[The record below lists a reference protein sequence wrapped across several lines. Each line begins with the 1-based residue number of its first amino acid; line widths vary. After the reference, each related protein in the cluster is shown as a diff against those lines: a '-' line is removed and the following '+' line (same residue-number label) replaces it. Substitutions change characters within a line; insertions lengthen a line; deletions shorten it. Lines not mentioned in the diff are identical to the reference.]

1 MIKGYEGTLYGANRQ
16 LKFTDVYSDVAD
28 FLSDYASIGVP
39 TTIKQDSAQT
49 LYYLLYGRYGNS
61 TIASSDLTRFK
72 YNLFGIVWQY
82 GPSWEAKVEI
92 QKKLRN
98 LTDTELTTG
107 TKAIYN
113 RAENPGTTPTTG
125 SLSELTYINE
135 QNTSNTKKSKLEAY
149 AELYALI
156 DMDVTQAFIDKFKKL
171 FLNIVQPELPLLYE
185 EDEDD

>member
-1 MIKGYEGTLYGANRQ
+1 M
-16 LKFTDVYSDVAD
+16 
-28 FLSDYASIGVP
+28 
-39 TTIKQDSAQT
+39 
-49 LYYLLYGRYGNS
+49 
-61 TIASSDLTRFK
+61 
-72 YNLFGIVWQY
+72 
-82 GPSWEAKVEI
+82 
-92 QKKLRN
+92 RN